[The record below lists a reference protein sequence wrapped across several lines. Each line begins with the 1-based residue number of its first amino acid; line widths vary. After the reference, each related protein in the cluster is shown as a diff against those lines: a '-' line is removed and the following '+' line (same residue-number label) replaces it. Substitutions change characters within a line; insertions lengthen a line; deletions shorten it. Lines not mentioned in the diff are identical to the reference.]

1 MAPSPT
7 RKKLIQAALDLFVSQ
22 GITNTTTRQIANL
35 AGVNEV
41 TLFRN
46 FGNKYGLLLAVL
58 EESPT
63 FNNLAATL
71 ARSLPPSQD
80 LSQNFQAYLQAN
92 LKLLGQVPE
101 LVRSLIG
108 EADQYPPE
116 NRQAIGQRLTE
127 ATRAVA
133 DYFAPAIAHHS
144 PPLPFSPEQFTALLH
159 CVLLGYAVVECT
171 SEDHQLWPHQEGFIA
186 TVTDLFLIPREV
198 SSSALATV
206 PKAPAA
212 TITPTL
218 IPTTVQDLSPS
229 LVQGILQAARKADPQ
244 DHALAYVLLGAGL
257 LPTELIH
264 LQRVHHSSDPQQQ
277 LLRVISPQSRRQV
290 PVNQW
295 IGGKRQGSPKNN
307 PLTKWLKSRK
317 DDCPALFLDESG
329 APLSLGSLQR
339 RWQGWTADLLTPEG
353 HPPTLVQAHQTW
365 CIDMLMR
372 GMSLENLAILTGQ
385 TVADLQPYR
394 DRARE
399 KAALEQATQLDRK
412 PTVAA
417 PLPPPEGTP

>member
-1 MAPSPT
+1 MAPSPA

-22 GITNTTTRQIANL
+22 GISGTTTRQIANL

-58 EESPT
+58 EEAPT
-63 FNNLAATL
+63 FSNLAATL
-71 ARSLPPSQD
+71 AKSLPPGQN
-80 LSQNFQAYLQAN
+80 LTQNFPAYLQAN

-133 DYFAPAIAHHS
+133 NYFAPAIATHS
-144 PPLPFSPEQFTALLH
+144 PALPLSAEQFTALLH
-159 CVLLGYAVVECT
+159 CILLGYAVVECT
-171 SEDHQLWPHQEGFIA
+171 SEDHQLWSHQEGFIA
-186 TVTDLFLIPREV
+186 TVTDLFLTPREV
-198 SSSALATV
+198 ASSALAVASPPV
-206 PKAPAA
+206 PTA
-212 TITPTL
+212 
-218 IPTTVQDLSPS
+218 VQDLPPA
-229 LVQGILQAARKADPQ
+229 LVQTILQAARKLSPQ

-295 IGGKRQGSPKNN
+295 IGGKRQGSAKNN

-317 DDCPALFLDESG
+317 DESPALFLDESG
-329 APLSLGSLQR
+329 APLTLGGLQR
-339 RWQGWTADLLTPEG
+339 RWEGWTTGLLTLEG

-412 PTVAA
+412 PAVAA
-417 PLPPPEGTP
+417 PPPPPGEDP